1 MVGQLKPDKPD
12 VVATFSILIIGS
24 ERSWCTLL
32 IEQKCHELLLIQS
45 CKAVETGY
53 TKFVPN
59 LIFGSNNQCYVD
71 KLIAT
76 RKLKASY
83 SLKLKLD

>member
-45 CKAVETGY
+45 YK
-53 TKFVPN
+53 
-59 LIFGSNNQCYVD
+59 QW
-71 KLIAT
+71 
-76 RKLKASY
+76 
-83 SLKLKLD
+83 KLDRLSLWQILYLAPIASAR